1 MDWFLYNI
9 DLRHERVK
17 KGKEIFIIFMTK
29 ESSGKYLVVSEFDSV
44 SETFPIKASLSRI
57 IPSQVCLLRARI
69 KFSAKILLP
78 AVFR

>member
-1 MDWFLYNI
+1 MFLGCF
-9 DLRHERVK
+9 DLIFFK
-17 KGKEIFIIFMTK
+17 KGKKIFSRLSLFLSK

-44 SETFPIKASLSRI
+44 SETFPNKASVSRV

-69 KFSAKILLP
+69 KFSANILLP